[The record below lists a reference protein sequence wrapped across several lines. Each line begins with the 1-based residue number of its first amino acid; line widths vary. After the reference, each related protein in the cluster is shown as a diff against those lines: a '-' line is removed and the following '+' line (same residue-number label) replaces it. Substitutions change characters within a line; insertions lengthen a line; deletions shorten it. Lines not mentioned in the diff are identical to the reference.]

1 MLLAVSFLQPTPTI
15 QTPPHRRGTPSPCDT
30 FVPELLPGRNVHL
43 SHTHGTNFVLWGREP
58 HWICVGVL
66 TAAQSGSTRLREK
79 QDGTPAANFLLVNR
93 NQIKIL
99 IPTLMW
105 HLFLSCTRPEVG
117 CFYKFIWGKWSQN
130 LGICR
135 LIERG
140 WETRNSTDR
149 SHSPD
154 KKDTFSFQCH
164 CSSLC
169 GLMSDVDGGG
179 GWQRDQAPHQRTVL
193 RKLCQK
199 GTSSSLPTTD
209 P

>member
-1 MLLAVSFLQPTPTI
+1 M
-15 QTPPHRRGTPSPCDT
+15 
-30 FVPELLPGRNVHL
+30 
-43 SHTHGTNFVLWGREP
+43 NFVLWGHEP
-58 HWICVGVL
+58 YWICVGVL
-66 TAAQSGSTRLREK
+66 TAAQSSWTRLRGKTRRERRCFT
-79 QDGTPAANFLLVNR
+79 QAANFFLSVNR

-105 HLFLSCTRPEVG
+105 RLFLSCTQPEVG
-117 CFYKFIWGKWSQN
+117 CFYKLIWGKWSQN
-130 LGICR
+130 LGIR
-135 LIERG
+135 HLIERG
-140 WETRNSTDR
+140 WASR

-154 KKDTFSFQCH
+154 KKDTFPFQCH
-164 CSSLC
+164 CFSLC

-199 GTSSSLPTTD
+199 GMSSSLPTTD